1 MREYLEVLDDA
12 AFGAAIDT
20 QPKFMSYADPA
31 AQWTGAKKGPA
42 HFAYADNSVIDTDHA
57 VIVDVE
63 AIRAIRRVEVGSVR
77 TMIERTKERFD
88 PYRCIGA
95 RQF

>member
-1 MREYLEVLDDA
+1 MLDDA

-63 AIRAIRRVEVGSVR
+63 AIRRVEVGSVR